1 MKKLFLLVMLALP
14 TSQAFC
20 QNVTQKVSKDSL
32 VYLPKNLVGSMI
44 NDLDALDTM
53 KVSYA
58 VLEKNFNDCIEKN
71 NQLYEQLMSIQGKLN
86 TSKKL
91 VDELNT
97 DIEGKDSRIQELTK
111 QARMYKKQRNWSI
124 LGGLAAVVGVH
135 LNWKYGK

>member
-1 MKKLFLLVMLALP
+1 MLALP

-20 QNVTQKVSKDSL
+20 QNATQKISKDSL

-58 VLEKNFNDCIEKN
+58 VLEKNLNDCIEKN
-71 NQLYEQLMSIQGKLN
+71 NQLYDQVSSLQGKLN
-86 TSKKL
+86 VMRKS
-91 VDELNT
+91 VDDLNT
-97 DIEGKDSRIQELTK
+97 DIEGKDSRIQELTR
-111 QARMYKKQRNWSI
+111 QVRVYKKQRNWSI

-135 LNWKYGK
+135 FNWKYGKK

>member
-1 MKKLFLLVMLALP
+1 MLALP

-20 QNVTQKVSKDSL
+20 QNATQKVSKDSL

-58 VLEKNFNDCIEKN
+58 VLEKNFNDCIKSN
-71 NQLYEQLMSIQGKLN
+71 NQLYEQVMSLQGKLGVMRK
-86 TSKKL
+86 S
-91 VDELNT
+91 VDDLNT
-97 DIEGKDSRIQELTK
+97 DIEGKDSRIQELTR
-111 QARMYKKQRNWSI
+111 QVRMYKRQRNWSI

>member
-1 MKKLFLLVMLALP
+1 MLALP

-20 QNVTQKVSKDSL
+20 QNATQKVSKDSL

-58 VLEKNFNDCIEKN
+58 VLEKNLNDCIEKN
-71 NQLYEQLMSIQGKLN
+71 NQLYDQVSSLQGKLN
-86 TSKKL
+86 VMRKS
-91 VDELNT
+91 VDDLNT
-97 DIEGKDSRIQELTK
+97 DIEGKDSRIQELTR
-111 QARMYKKQRNWSI
+111 QVRVYKKQRNWSI

-135 LNWKYGK
+135 FNWKYGKK

>member
-1 MKKLFLLVMLALP
+1 
-14 TSQAFC
+14 
-20 QNVTQKVSKDSL
+20 
-32 VYLPKNLVGSMI
+32 MI

-71 NQLYEQLMSIQGKLN
+71 NQLYDQVTTLQGKLN
-86 TSKKL
+86 VMRKS
-91 VDELNT
+91 VDDLNT

-111 QARMYKKQRNWSI
+111 QVRVYKKQRNWSI

-135 LNWKYGK
+135 FNWKYGKK

>member
-1 MKKLFLLVMLALP
+1 MLVLP

-20 QNVTQKVSKDSL
+20 QNATQKVSKDSL

-44 NDLDALDTM
+44 DDLESLDTM

-71 NQLYEQLMSIQGKLN
+71 NQLYEQVMSLQGKLN
-86 TSKKL
+86 VMRKS
-91 VDELNT
+91 VEDLNT
-97 DIEGKDSRIQELTK
+97 DIEGKDSRIQELTR
-111 QARMYKKQRNWSI
+111 QVRMYKRQRNWSI

-135 LNWKYGK
+135 FNWKYGK

>member
-1 MKKLFLLVMLALP
+1 MLALP

-20 QNVTQKVSKDSL
+20 QNATQKVSKDSL

-58 VLEKNFNDCIEKN
+58 VLEKNFNDCLKSN
-71 NQLYEQLMSIQGKLN
+71 NQLYEQVMSLQGKLN
-86 TSKKL
+86 VMRKS
-91 VDELNT
+91 VDDLNT

-111 QARMYKKQRNWSI
+111 QVRIYKRQRNWSI
-124 LGGLAAVVGVH
+124 LGGLAAVFGVH
-135 LNWKYGK
+135 FNWKYGK

>member
-1 MKKLFLLVMLALP
+1 MLALP

-20 QNVTQKVSKDSL
+20 QNATQKVSKDSL

-71 NQLYEQLMSIQGKLN
+71 NQLYEQLSSLQGKLN
-86 TSKKL
+86 VMRKS
-91 VDELNT
+91 VEDLNT
-97 DIEGKDSRIQELTK
+97 DIEGKDSRIQELTR
-111 QARMYKKQRNWSI
+111 QARMYKRQRNWSI
-124 LGGLAAVVGVH
+124 LGGIAAVVGVH

>member
-1 MKKLFLLVMLALP
+1 MLALP

-20 QNVTQKVSKDSL
+20 QNATQRVSKDSL

-71 NQLYEQLMSIQGKLN
+71 NQLYEQLSSLQGKLN
-86 TSKKL
+86 VMRKS
-91 VDELNT
+91 VDDLNT
-97 DIEGKDSRIQELTK
+97 DIEGKDSRIQELTR
-111 QARMYKKQRNWSI
+111 QARMYKRQRNWSI
-124 LGGLAAVVGVH
+124 LGGIAAVVGVH

>member
-1 MKKLFLLVMLALP
+1 MLALP

-20 QNVTQKVSKDSL
+20 QNATQKVSKDSL

-71 NQLYEQLMSIQGKLN
+71 NQLYEQLSSLQGKLN
-86 TSKKL
+86 VMRKS
-91 VDELNT
+91 VEDLNT

-111 QARMYKKQRNWSI
+111 QVRVYKRQRNWSI
-124 LGGLAAVVGVH
+124 LGGLAAVLGVH
-135 LNWKYGK
+135 FNWKYGK

>member
-1 MKKLFLLVMLALP
+1 MLALP

-20 QNVTQKVSKDSL
+20 QNATQKANKDSL

-58 VLEKNFNDCIEKN
+58 VLEENLSDYIKKNDDLL
-71 NQLYEQLMSIQGKLN
+71 NQVSSLQGKLN
-86 TSKKL
+86 VMRKS
-91 VDELNT
+91 VDDLNT
-97 DIEGKDSRIQELTK
+97 DLEGKDSRIQELTR

-124 LGGLAAVVGVH
+124 IGGLVGIVGTH
-135 LNWKYGK
+135 FSWKYGKKF

>member
-1 MKKLFLLVMLALP
+1 MLAVS
-14 TSQAFC
+14 TTQVFC
-20 QNVTQKVSKDSL
+20 QNATQKVNKDSL
-32 VYLPKNLVGSMI
+32 VYLPKNLVGAMI

-71 NQLYEQLMSIQGKLN
+71 NQLYEQVSSLQGKLN
-86 TSKKL
+86 VQKKL
-91 VDELNT
+91 VDDLTT

-111 QARMYKKQRNWSI
+111 QVRMYKRQRNWSI
-124 LGGLAAVVGVH
+124 LGGIAAVVGVH

>member
-20 QNVTQKVSKDSL
+20 QNATQKVSKDSL

-58 VLEKNFNDCIEKN
+58 VLEKNFNDCLKSN
-71 NQLYEQLMSIQGKLN
+71 NQLYEQVMSLQGKLN
-86 TSKKL
+86 VMRKS
-91 VDELNT
+91 VDDLNT

-111 QARMYKKQRNWSI
+111 QVRMYKKQRNWSI
-124 LGGLAAVVGVH
+124 LGGLAAVLGVH
-135 LNWKYGK
+135 FNWKYGK

>member
-1 MKKLFLLVMLALP
+1 MLAVS
-14 TSQAFC
+14 TTQVFC
-20 QNVTQKVSKDSL
+20 QNATQKVNKDSL
-32 VYLPKNLVGSMI
+32 VYLPKNLVGAMI

-71 NQLYEQLMSIQGKLN
+71 NQWYEQVSSLQGKLN
-86 TSKKL
+86 VQKKL
-91 VDELNT
+91 VEDVTT
-97 DIEGKDSRIQELTK
+97 DNEGKDSRIQELTK
-111 QARMYKKQRNWSI
+111 QARMYKRQRNWSI

>member
-1 MKKLFLLVMLALP
+1 MLALP

-58 VLEKNFNDCIEKN
+58 VLEKNFNDCIKSN
-71 NQLYEQLMSIQGKLN
+71 NQLYEQVMSLQGKLN
-86 TSKKL
+86 VMRKS
-91 VDELNT
+91 VEDLNT
-97 DIEGKDSRIQELTK
+97 DIEGKDSRIQDLTR
-111 QARMYKKQRNWSI
+111 QVRMYKRQRNWSI

>member
-1 MKKLFLLVMLALP
+1 MLAAS
-14 TSQAFC
+14 TTQVYC
-20 QNVTQKVSKDSL
+20 QSATQRVSKDSL

-58 VLEKNFNDCIEKN
+58 VLEKNFTDCIEKN

-91 VDELNT
+91 VDDLNT
-97 DIEGKDSRIQELTK
+97 DIEGKDSRIQDLTR
-111 QARMYKKQRNWSI
+111 QVRMYKRQRNWSI
-124 LGGLAAVVGVH
+124 LGGIAAVVGVH
-135 LNWKYGK
+135 FNWKYGK

>member
-1 MKKLFLLVMLALP
+1 MLVLP

-20 QNVTQKVSKDSL
+20 QNATQKVSKDSL

-71 NQLYEQLMSIQGKLN
+71 NQLYEQVMSLQGKLN
-86 TSKKL
+86 VMRKS
-91 VDELNT
+91 VDDLNT
-97 DIEGKDSRIQELTK
+97 DIEGKDSRIQELTR
-111 QARMYKKQRNWSI
+111 QVRMYKRQRNWSI

>member
-1 MKKLFLLVMLALP
+1 MLALP

-20 QNVTQKVSKDSL
+20 QNATQKVSKDSL

-58 VLEKNFNDCIEKN
+58 VLEENLSDYIKKNDDLL
-71 NQLYEQLMSIQGKLN
+71 NQVSSLQGKLN
-86 TSKKL
+86 VMRKS
-91 VDELNT
+91 VDDLNT
-97 DIEGKDSRIQELTK
+97 DLEGKDSRIQELTR

-124 LGGLAAVVGVH
+124 IGGLVGIVGTH
-135 LNWKYGK
+135 FSWKYGKKF

>member
-1 MKKLFLLVMLALP
+1 MLALP

-20 QNVTQKVSKDSL
+20 QNATQKVSKDSL

-71 NQLYEQLMSIQGKLN
+71 NQLYEQVMSLQGKIN
-86 TSKKL
+86 VMRKS
-91 VDELNT
+91 VDDLNT

-111 QARMYKKQRNWSI
+111 QVRVYKRQRNWSI
-124 LGGLAAVVGVH
+124 LGGLAAVLGVH
-135 LNWKYGK
+135 FNWKYGK